1 MHAGNV
7 LSALVSWIIA
17 RRSGGKIL
25 LRIEDLDAHRS
36 RLGFAEGI
44 MSDFHLLG
52 LDWDG
57 NPLYQ
62 SKREEAYREAYAKL
76 EDGGLVYPCYCTRA
90 DLHAASAPHEGE
102 SFVYPG
108 TCRTA
113 SHEERER
120 KRLSAAERGRKPSH
134 RVAVPHDSI
143 SFDDLFQG
151 SFSFDLPSE
160 CGDFVIRRSD
170 NSFAYQLAVVIDD
183 AFQGVTCV
191 VRGCDLIASTPQQIF
206 LQRALG
212 LPTPRYA
219 HVPLIMGQDGHRLSK
234 RHADA
239 NLDALLST
247 YGTPEAILGHIAH
260 VAGLIPEDVPSSA
273 RSLLSQANLDA
284 LKGVRRIPW
293 RA

>member
-7 LSALVSWIIA
+7 FSALVSWIIA
-17 RRSGGKIL
+17 RRSGGRIL

-36 RLGFAEGI
+36 HTEFAEGI
-44 MSDFHLLG
+44 MSDLDLLG

-57 NPLYQ
+57 GPLYQ
-62 SKREEAYREAYAKL
+62 SDREGAYREAYEKL
-76 EDGGLVYPCYCTRA
+76 EDAGLAYPCYCTRA
-90 DLHAASAPHEGE
+90 DVRAASAPHEGE
-102 SFVYPG
+102 AFIYPG

-113 SHEERER
+113 SPEERER
-120 KRLSAAERGRKPSH
+120 KRSSAAEQGRKPSH
-134 RVAVPHDSI
+134 RVIVPHESI
-143 SFDDLFQG
+143 SFDDLLQG
-151 SFSFDLPSE
+151 SFSLDLPSE

-170 NSFAYQLAVVIDD
+170 GSFAYQLAVVIDD

-239 NLDALLST
+239 NLDALLAA

-260 VAGLIPEDVPSSA
+260 VAGLIPEDAPSSA
-273 RSLLSQANLDA
+273 QSLLRQANLDA
-284 LKGVRRIPW
+284 LKGVRCIPW